1 MIMILWI
8 VLAFVAGSLFGGV
21 TMSLL
26 ASGNRSGEDIDGGG
40 EKGPR
45 RTDNARI

>member
-1 MIMILWI
+1 MILWI
-8 VLAFVAGSLFGGV
+8 VLAFVVGSLFGGV

-40 EKGPR
+40 EEKGPHR
-45 RTDNARI
+45 KDNVRI